1 MAYSLRL
8 FRRTRGHLRET
19 MARFHQGGM
28 KRFAL
33 CGVGEAAELAYL
45 TLREFGLEPVGVFD
59 QAGGG
64 QFLGFAVRPLAEL
77 AREEVDGVIVATFDR
92 PEQRVTELTRLGVP
106 PERCLTLRRLTT
118 PGSAR

>member
-19 MARFHQGGM
+19 MTRFHEGGM

-45 TLREFGLEPVGVFD
+45 TLREFGLEPVGVYD
-59 QAGGG
+59 ETAGGR
-64 QFLGFAVRPLAEL
+64 FLGFPVRALPEL
-77 AREEVDGVIVATFDR
+77 SPDEVDGVIVATFDR
-92 PEQRVTELTRLGVP
+92 PEQRVAELTRLGVP
-106 PERCLTLRRLTT
+106 SDRCLTLRRLT
-118 PGSAR
+118 PGAKP